1 LSTIK
6 TCRKCGETKQIN
18 LFYKTIGMSDGYRN
32 ICCECEKI
40 RMRKYWLDVAKGR
53 RKAIKQSERECIPIR
68 SKK

>member
-1 LSTIK
+1 
-6 TCRKCGETKQIN
+6 
-18 LFYKTIGMSDGYRN
+18 MSDGYRN